1 MARDTRS
8 NSSARLRGSRSRPS
22 SSRPGTPR
30 PAKNSR
36 ARGGSTPSSGVGRAT
51 RARRSPRSMRRLTVL
66 GALVVFLAVLITPT
80 LRSYLHAQ
88 GEIDGLRTKVA
99 TQKADVAS
107 LKAQQKRWNDP
118 MYVKEQAAKRLG
130 FAAPGGTLTVLV
142 DESGA
147 PRRVSKT
154 GVVVA
159 APPSATHPWYGQ
171 LWQSLVR
178 APTP

>member
-1 MARDTRS
+1 MPRDARS
-8 NSSARLRGSRSRPS
+8 NNSARLRGSSSRPS
-22 SSRPGTPR
+22 STRPGTSR
-30 PAKNSR
+30 PTTSSR
-36 ARGGSTPSSGVGRAT
+36 ARGGSVPHSGTGRAT

-88 GEIDGLRTKVA
+88 GEIDSLRTKVA
-99 TQKADVAS
+99 AQKADVAS
-107 LKAQQKRWNDP
+107 LKTQQTRWNNP
-118 MYVKEQAAKRLG
+118 AYVKEQAAKRLG
-130 FAAPGGTLTVLV
+130 FAAPGGTLTVVV

-178 APTP
+178 SPTP